1 VYDIHACLDDITG
14 HVRYLSHFYIMFV
27 SLSLTPD
34 PCLELARAD
43 AVEARLDLSP
53 FAFLAGRIFLAFLTP
68 RPPPFRK
75 SALIYKLYLD
85 KRPVGLTRN
94 PTTFLRLS

>member
-1 VYDIHACLDDITG
+1 VYDIHACLDEIIG
-14 HVRYLSHFYIMFV
+14 HVRYLSHLYIMFV

-75 SALIYKLYLD
+75 SALLHKLRFD
-85 KRPVGLTRN
+85 KQSVRLTRS
-94 PTTFLRLS
+94 PITFLRLS

>member
-75 SALIYKLYLD
+75 SALINELHFDD
-85 KRPVGLTRN
+85 KVVGPTRS
-94 PTTFLRLS
+94 PITFLRLS